1 MVFLHIPI
9 NGIRDEEK
17 IKMNSNKYYIK
28 VKFTYLVMLILFS
41 VFAVFAQTRTI
52 DGQTISQTVSWSG
65 EIRITGD
72 VVVAPTGILII
83 EQGTK
88 IIFEAQT
95 DSKKSGE
102 DPTRCELQIK
112 GVLLAKGTA
121 NNKIIFTSSSK
132 SPRMGDWY
140 GIQISSSR
148 QGSEIEYTIVEYAYD
163 GITIKKSS
171 PQITNS
177 HIRYNY
183 NSGVTIEIKANPK
196 LIANVISE
204 NGYAG
209 IVCRLNANPYL
220 SENMIALNQ
229 IGIIVFGKSKPN
241 LGSLEKGTNYNIGQ
255 NTIINNVEYD
265 FHNHS
270 SEPIMAEN
278 NSWGTTNIN
287 EINKQIYDSLDESKY
302 GMVDFEPVL
311 GSQRNAVNRI
321 LGNLYASTEAS
332 TSSFETSDQASISK
346 RNAQSPQIQSEPI
359 AQNTNIESKRQTVNS
374 NLSTNGET
382 NNTNGNNQ
390 TISSP
395 QSTEEQ
401 SPAISS
407 ANQTNQQNQTN
418 IENTMG
424 IDTNKPQEDLDVS
437 TTPTGEETTLLASN
451 DKKLTE
457 NTQNTASDQQKE
469 NIQEP
474 AKPEINYNQIFFD
487 GFLDEKKEIIKQVAP
502 VVSDRRGQPNLRGQV
517 YVRVIIDKKGKVE
530 NAKAL
535 RGINEYYDRISE
547 EAAKKFIFKPGK
559 INGHLVKFQT
569 MLLFKF

>member
-1 MVFLHIPI
+1 M
-9 NGIRDEEK
+9 K
-17 IKMNSNKYYIK
+17 STKYYIK
-28 VKFTYLVMLILFS
+28 IKFIYLFMLILFS

-72 VVVAPTGILII
+72 VIVAPTGILII

-88 IIFEAQT
+88 IVFEAQT

-102 DPTRCELQIK
+102 DPTRCELQVK
-112 GVLLAKGTA
+112 GVLLAKGMA
-121 NNKIIFTSSSK
+121 NNKIVFTSSAK

-229 IGIIVFGKSKPN
+229 IGIIVFGKSQPN
-241 LGSLEKGTNYNIGQ
+241 LGSVEKGPNYNIGQ

-270 SEPIMAEN
+270 SEPILAEN

-287 EINKQIYDSLDESKY
+287 EINKQIYDALDESKY
-302 GMVDFEPVL
+302 GIVDFQPVL

-321 LGNLYASTEAS
+321 LGNLYASIETP
-332 TSSFETSDQASISK
+332 TSSSETPDQASKSP
-346 RNAQSPQIQSEPI
+346 RNQQSPQTQSEPI
-359 AQNTNIESKRQTVNS
+359 AQYTNTISKRPEDNT
-374 NLSTNGET
+374 NLSTNNLDT
-382 NNTNGNNQ
+382 NDQ
-390 TISSP
+390 TSSRS
-395 QSTEEQ
+395 QSSDEQ
-401 SPAISS
+401 SPTLTTAS
-407 ANQTNQQNQTN
+407 QTDQQNQTN
-418 IENTMG
+418 IQSTKG
-424 IDTNKPQEDLDVS
+424 IDINQPQEDLDDS
-437 TTPTGEETTLLASN
+437 TTPIGKETTLLAST

-457 NTQNTASDQQKE
+457 NTQNAAANQQKE
-469 NIQEP
+469 KVQKPTE
-474 AKPEINYNQIFFD
+474 PEINYNQIFFD
-487 GFLDEKKEIIKQVAP
+487 GFLDEKKEIVKQVAP
-502 VVSDRRGQPNLRGQV
+502 VVQERRGQSILHGQV
-517 YVRVIIDKKGKVE
+517 YVRVIIDKKGRVE
-530 NAKAL
+530 NAKVL

-559 INGHLVKFQT
+559 INGHIVKFQT